1 MQYQNEKKREKV
13 KAEISKMQRQQ
24 KREKGRRGEE
34 KKRERERAPS
44 VNVSNHLKERNP
56 TFKEMAD
63 VPFQRGPQTTE
74 RNDLHYAVPLGKR
87 RVFVLGLNFLF

>member
-34 KKRERERAPS
+34 KKRERESA
-44 VNVSNHLKERNP
+44 
-56 TFKEMAD
+56 
-63 VPFQRGPQTTE
+63 
-74 RNDLHYAVPLGKR
+74 LGKC
-87 RVFVLGLNFLF
+87 LESPEGKKPNI